1 MDELNK
7 REFLKTTALLGT
19 ATVVPS
25 IASAENQGVAAAAV
39 VSPMT
44 AGFDETRS
52 NAGRGFFAR
61 LLLAFRRKTP
71 FLANSFRPCFCE
83 TSVAGRDGGVSRDF
97 EPFGSIELFGGD
109 FGRGASCD
117 DHDLAIGK
125 AFKTCDAWDQK
136 ERLARIN

>member
-71 FLANSFRPCFCE
+71 FLANSFQLCFFGLSVTGRIWGRPA
-83 TSVAGRDGGVSRDF
+83 TLSLWTGLS
-97 EPFGSIELFGGD
+97 LFGVD
-109 FGRGASCD
+109 FRWGASCE
-117 DHDLAIGK
+117 LRRPTFRK
-125 AFKTCDAWDQK
+125 A
-136 ERLARIN
+136 